1 MSSANNLVSALSC
14 CKKHCCFSDC
24 MECCNQWM
32 SLICNTNLIST
43 PSCAG
48 TSVWSAWPNHHWIRT
63 FFLSRSK
70 FFSLLCMMEQIE
82 VVLKW
87 YKEMSS
93 SVSVC
98 QGKSCMEK
106 WSSHRWLKLFSSFIS
121 SSIQVLRIYWTSFK
135 HWMQPTS
142 WKWSLQSGKVSD
154 GHVAS

>member
-14 CKKHCCFSDC
+14 SAFLIAWSVAIS
-24 MECCNQWM
+24 EC
-32 SLICNTNLIST
+32 
-43 PSCAG
+43 P
-48 TSVWSAWPNHHWIRT
+48 WSAIQIWSAHHHVLELLYGLLDLIVT
-63 FFLSRSK
+63 ELGLFFLSRSK

-106 WSSHRWLKLFSSFIS
+106 WSSHRWLKWFSSFIS